1 MKQFSF
7 CHLSTQISCRST
19 SHPQVG
25 KVCVDNCQQFG
36 GFNIT
41 YRLELPDRNMSAEA
55 QSCYTAVSIA
65 QAPGEMWGVLYV
77 NDTGSLSRP
86 ECQDLQYLVVA
97 QEENAQME
105 ASVHIQIIL
114 DSEGKAD
121 G

>member
-1 MKQFSF
+1 MKRFSF
-7 CHLSTQISCRST
+7 RHLSAQISRGCT
-19 SHPQVG
+19 SRPQVG

-55 QSCYTAVSIA
+55 QSCYTAVSVA

-77 NDTGSLSRP
+77 NDTGPLSRP

-105 ASVHIQIIL
+105 ASVHIQVIL
-114 DSEGKAD
+114 DSEGKAA

>member
-1 MKQFSF
+1 M
-7 CHLSTQISCRST
+7 
-19 SHPQVG
+19 
-25 KVCVDNCQQFG
+25 CVDNCQQFG

-55 QSCYTAVSIA
+55 QSCYTAMSVA

-77 NDTGSLSRP
+77 NDTDPLSRP

-114 DSEGKAD
+114 DSEGKAA